1 MIRMEGGSNYFD
13 IFDSVDTV
21 STSSAVHPEY
31 SVVSV
36 SRLDGVG
43 WIPLFSKCVLVRC
56 CYFV

>member
-1 MIRMEGGSNYFD
+1 MEGGSNYFD

-21 STSSAVHPEY
+21 SASSAVHPEY